1 MQSKVQAILFKHMKG
16 DMVNLCLEPAG
27 TIEKGRCRSESSK
40 DDEEQETK
48 GYAKLQRWY
57 GRWL

>member
-27 TIEKGRCRSESSK
+27 TIEKDRCRIESSK
-40 DDEEQETK
+40 EDDEQETK
-48 GYAKLQRWY
+48 GYE
-57 GRWL
+57 